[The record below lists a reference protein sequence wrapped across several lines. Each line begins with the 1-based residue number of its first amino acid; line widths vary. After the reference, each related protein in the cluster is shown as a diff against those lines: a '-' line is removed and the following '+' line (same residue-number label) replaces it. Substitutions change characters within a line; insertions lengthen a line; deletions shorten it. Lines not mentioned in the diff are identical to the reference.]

1 MIRKF
6 FFSLK
11 RRVQTLMRSNAS
23 YRNQSLFKRQ
33 RKSRGLLAAGL
44 CIMLTGCSQ
53 NLTLTNQTFVLELG
67 VDVYANPSLYLE
79 NPEKVDLDRLSVE
92 ADAPGITI
100 TDNRFVTVG
109 LDYLTVGEYNF
120 LIRDGQETIP
130 FVIKIKDTKAPSLAR
145 SPSSLDLKYGQ
156 DVNWDDVFGA
166 SDLSGVYYEAPSDLT
181 WNTEE
186 RDVDIRI
193 RDRFGNSITRTLHIT
208 VS

>member
-79 NPEKVDLDRLSVE
+79 NPEKVDLDRLS
-92 ADAPGITI
+92 AGH
-100 TDNRFVTVG
+100 
-109 LDYLTVGEYNF
+109 YH
-120 LIRDGQETIP
+120 
-130 FVIKIKDTKAPSLAR
+130 
-145 SPSSLDLKYGQ
+145 YGQ
-156 DVNWDDVFGA
+156 PLCNRRPGL
-166 SDLSGVYYEAPSDLT
+166 SDGRRV
-181 WNTEE
+181 
-186 RDVDIRI
+186 
-193 RDRFGNSITRTLHIT
+193 
-208 VS
+208 

>member
-6 FFSLK
+6 FNSL
-11 RRVQTLMRSNAS
+11 RQCVQTRRKAGVSTGTRLLF
-23 YRNQSLFKRQ
+23 RNPRLSK
-33 RKSRGLLAAGL
+33 GVLAAGL
-44 CIMLTGCSQ
+44 CLVLAGCSQ
-53 NLTLTNQTFVLELG
+53 NITLTNQTFVLELG
-67 VDVYANPSLYLE
+67 VDVYANPLLYLE

-92 ADAPGITI
+92 ADSPGITI

-156 DVNWDDVFGA
+156 DVNWDNVFGA